1 MRNLYFIYDSVAD
14 NMIYFCEAASDQ
26 VAIRSFQYSCEN
38 DFKPV
43 AKDLSL
49 YRLGSINGCTIEP
62 DSVCV
67 YKFKEATHDSV

>member
-1 MRNLYFIYDSVAD
+1 MRKLYFIYDSVAD
-14 NMIYFCEAASDQ
+14 SMIYFCEAASDQ

-49 YRLGSINGCTIEP
+49 YCLGSIVDKSIDP
-62 DSVCV
+62 DSVLV
-67 YKFKEATHDSV
+67 YKYKESNHA

>member
-26 VAIRSFQYSCEN
+26 VAIRSFQYSCET

-49 YRLGSINGCTIEP
+49 YRLGSIVGCSIEP

-67 YKFKEATHDSV
+67 YKFKEVSNDSV

>member
-1 MRNLYFIYDSVAD
+1 MRNLYFIFDSVAD
-14 NMIYFCEAASDQ
+14 SMIYFCEAASDN

-49 YRLGSINGCTIEP
+49 YRLGSIVGRTIEP

-67 YKFKEATHDSV
+67 YKFKENSHE

>member
-1 MRNLYFIYDSVAD
+1 MRKLYYIFDSVAD
-14 NMIYFCEAASDQ
+14 SMIYFCEAASDQ

-49 YRLGSINGCTIEP
+49 YCLGSIVDNRIEP
-62 DSVCV
+62 DYVLV
-67 YKFKEATHDSV
+67 YKHKESNHD